1 MAERKVIAIVRLNP
15 GQGAYYDE
23 LSRIHL
29 TVRNPQANV
38 YAGMNT
44 EGLKRSVKSGR
55 LKLVQG
61 SFGPTDKPYF
71 KIVYRNGKRVL
82 VVINPT
88 APPMDNQNDE
98 AKKKEEEAKK
108 KAEEEAKAKEE
119 AERKAAEEAAV
130 KAEAEKKAAEE
141 AKAKEEAEKKAKEE
155 AEKKA
160 AEEAAAKAAEEEA
173 AKAAAEDEEAAADE
187 TAGKKKSRRKK

>member
-23 LSRIHL
+23 LTRIHL
-29 TVRNPQANV
+29 TVRSPQANV

-55 LKLVQG
+55 LRLVQG
-61 SFGPTDKPYF
+61 SFGPDDKPYF

-88 APPMDNQNDE
+88 APPMDNTNEKAKAE
-98 AKKKEEEAKK
+98 AEAKK
-108 KAEEEAKAKEE
+108 KAEAEAKA
-119 AERKAAEEAAV
+119 AEGAA

-141 AKAKEEAEKKAKEE
+141 AKAKAE

-160 AEEAAAKAAEEEA
+160 AEEAAAKEAAAKAEAEKKAAEEAEAKEEEA
-173 AKAAAEDEEAAADE
+173 AEEPAKKKNTRKKAA
-187 TAGKKKSRRKK
+187 K